1 MHTLPDITG
10 ADATVGLGNP
20 AGARASWVKFI
31 VQSNGPVRIGDTN
44 TASDRGWPVSAGDA
58 TGGIL
63 ELPWRGQLTWY
74 AMDQLRVYVP
84 SGATVTVVYA
94 D

>member
-1 MHTLPDITG
+1 MHTLPDIAG
-10 ADATVGLGNP
+10 GDATVALGNP

-31 VQSNGPVRIGDTN
+31 VSNNGPVRIGDTD
-44 TASDRGWPVSAGDA
+44 TAADRGWPVSA
-58 TGGIL
+58 GGIL

-74 AMDQLRVYVP
+74 AMEQLRVYVP
-84 SGATVTVVYA
+84 TGATVTVVYA

>member
-1 MHTLPDITG
+1 MHTLPDIAG

-20 AGARASWVKFI
+20 AGARASWVKFL
-31 VQSNGPVRIGDTN
+31 VSNNGPVRIGDQN
-44 TASDRGWPVSAGDA
+44 TGVNQGWLISA
-58 TGGIL
+58 GGIL

-84 SGATVTVVYA
+84 TGATVTVVYA